1 MKNTDSYLSFNRI
14 AEQIVKSA
22 KVNITDS
29 VKSMEMMLHPE
40 NLGKIFME
48 VSEKDGIMKAKLVA
62 ENENVKNALEK
73 QLVILKEDFKEQ
85 GIKVDSVEISV
96 GTHEFRENQEESA
109 AKNNFSNQDSNQNQ
123 QGRNEG
129 NDNHVRRLNNINMN
143 NLDDLKSL
151 MTEEEMLTAKIMRDQ
166 GNTLNFRA

>member
-1 MKNTDSYLSFNRI
+1 M
-14 AEQIVKSA
+14 QQ
-22 KVNITDS
+22 
-29 VKSMEMMLHPE
+29 
-40 NLGKIFME
+40 KIIF
-48 VSEKDGIMKAKLVA
+48 L
-62 ENENVKNALEK
+62 
-73 QLVILKEDFKEQ
+73 
-85 GIKVDSVEISV
+85 
-96 GTHEFRENQEESA
+96 
-109 AKNNFSNQDSNQNQ
+109 NQDSNQNQ

>member
-1 MKNTDSYLSFNRI
+1 MHNSF
-14 AEQIVKSA
+14 
-22 KVNITDS
+22 VN
-29 VKSMEMMLHPE
+29 
-40 NLGKIFME
+40 
-48 VSEKDGIMKAKLVA
+48 
-62 ENENVKNALEK
+62 
-73 QLVILKEDFKEQ
+73 
-85 GIKVDSVEISV
+85 
-96 GTHEFRENQEESA
+96 
-109 AKNNFSNQDSNQNQ
+109 NQNQ